1 MKENIIQQK
10 SYEFS
15 KKIVIFYFAIRKKY
29 HEYTITK
36 QLLRSWT
43 SISANISESISW
55 QSWRDFLHELSIAY
69 KETSE
74 TKYRLQLIQD
84 TDIFPDDKDSI
95 QQLLDD
101 CEEVRRILTAII
113 KTLKQKDKTSY
124 FLIVW

>member
-10 SYEFS
+10 SYEFA
-15 KKIVIFYFAIRKKY
+15 KKIVKFYFAATKKY

-43 SISANISESISW
+43 SIGANISESISW
-55 QSWRDFLHELSIAY
+55 QSWKDFLHKLSIAY

-84 TDIFPDDKDSI
+84 TDIFPDDQDSI
-95 QQLLDD
+95 KQLLDD
-101 CEEVRRILTAII
+101 CEEIRRILTAII
-113 KTLKQKDKTSY
+113 KTLKEKDKTS
-124 FLIVW
+124 